1 MSTLFSIFD
10 YIEKSGGLKRRADR
24 RAIYVVK
31 ADGSIVKPKRSLFRF
46 PNRRKIEEGDT
57 IIVPVD
63 FSYRQ
68 SLPFWRDVIS
78 IVYQGAVAVAA
89 INGL

>member
-1 MSTLFSIFD
+1 MAAGMTQL
-10 YIEKSGGLKRRADR
+10 ADDSN
-24 RAIYVVK
+24 IYVVK
-31 ADGSIVKPKRSLFRF
+31 ANGNIEMPSGGWFQYGSS
-46 PNRRKIEEGDT
+46 KIIDEGDT

-63 FSYRQ
+63 YQYRQ